1 MIIILGSEGRI
12 GKSIVSHLIKIGFK
26 IIGIDIIK
34 KNNQVHPKYQYI
46 QADLSKKKKYRN
58 CNKKI

>member
-34 KNNQVHPKYQYI
+34 NNQVHPKYQYI
-46 QADLSKKKKYRN
+46 QADLSKKK
-58 CNKKI
+58 I